1 MWRLKAW
8 LYGLRT
14 PRGWYGTLHVCL
26 LEIGFVPRPAD
37 PCFYILGAG
46 KVLIAVYVDDIEL
59 SGSDEEY
66 ALTIIEQ
73 LKERSGTLDLGDT
86 KFLIGLG
93 SQRNVNAGTIVLT
106 QNAYAKAVLDK
117 FGMADARPAKTPAE
131 AGPIRIEEEEIL
143 SPEDTTFFRSVTGSL
158 LYLSRCTRPNTTHS
172 VMVLT
177 RSMSK
182 PGPRAMSNLKR
193 VLRYLTGTVSIGIT
207 YSEDAENGD
216 QLTAYVDSDHTG
228 DQDKGYST
236 IGVVLYIVGGP
247 VDCRSTKKTVVA
259 TSTVRPNTPCPSCV

>member
-1 MWRLKAW
+1 MS
-8 LYGLRT
+8 
-14 PRGWYGTLHVCL
+14 
-26 LEIGFVPRPAD
+26 LE
-37 PCFYILGAG
+37 
-46 KVLIAVYVDDIEL
+46 
-59 SGSDEEY
+59 
-66 ALTIIEQ
+66 
-73 LKERSGTLDLGDT
+73 DT
-86 KFLIGLG
+86 KFF
-93 SQRNVNAGTIVLT
+93 SSA
-106 QNAYAKAVLDK
+106 
-117 FGMADARPAKTPAE
+117 
-131 AGPIRIEEEEIL
+131 
-143 SPEDTTFFRSVTGSL
+143 TGSL
-158 LYLSRCTRPNTTHS
+158 LYLSKCTRLDITHS

-216 QLTAYVDSDHTG
+216 QLTADVDSDHTG